1 MKKQK
6 HGENEK
12 VISVA
17 NLPNEFTIEDPQAY
31 IKLMRSSFLKK
42 VRVSKGLSR
51 KEVSFKAGVNIE
63 DIDRIEQGLV
73 NEQDMMALSELCE
86 LYDIDYPSILFL
98 FKLAKRPE
106 QNKVEKMA
114 AYHDQKIDEETQ
126 KELIGFLS
134 KLKDSIE

>member
-1 MKKQK
+1 MKK
-6 HGENEK
+6 HEENDK

-17 NLPNEFTIEDPQAY
+17 NLPKEFTIEDPQAY

-42 VRVSKGLSR
+42 TRVSIELSR
-51 KEVSFKAGVNIE
+51 EEVSVKTGVNI
-63 DIDRIEQGLV
+63 DDLNRIEKGLV
-73 NEQDMMALSELCE
+73 TEQDMMALSDLCE
-86 LYDIDYPSILFL
+86 LYGLNYPSILFM
-98 FKLAKRPE
+98 FKLAKRPG

-126 KELIGFLS
+126 KELMAFLS